1 MIDKNKIFG
10 GVTPDVSELLMALL
24 SPENTIDEKKV
35 VWKLWKDKYYS
46 MDALIMF
53 FSDTLFNMDGYNYL
67 TAFCEC
73 GKEKNFFEL
82 AMSMDMGNIDP
93 NAYYLFWILNYGH
106 DNKTIGQTGEEFTQ
120 IVKDAYDYD
129 PERMLNLFPDIEKV
143 VFDE

>member
-1 MIDKNKIFG
+1 MIDKEKIFG

-24 SPENTIDEKKV
+24 SPVNSIEEKKDI
-35 VWKLWKDKYYS
+35 WELWKDKYYS
-46 MDALIMF
+46 MDALILF
-53 FSDTLFNMDGYNYL
+53 FGDTLFNMDGYNYL
-67 TAFCEC
+67 SAFCEC

-106 DNKTIGQTGEEFTQ
+106 DTNNGGSVTQ

>member
-1 MIDKNKIFG
+1 MIDKEKIFG

-24 SPENTIDEKKV
+24 SPVNSIEEKKDIWV
-35 VWKLWKDKYYS
+35 LWKDKYYS
-46 MDALIMF
+46 MDALILF
-53 FSDTLFNMDGYNYL
+53 FGDTLFNMNGYNYL
-67 TAFCEC
+67 SAFCEC

-82 AMSMDMGNIDP
+82 AMRMDMGDGGP
-93 NAYYLFWILNYGH
+93 NAYYLFWILKYGH
-106 DNKTIGQTGEEFTQ
+106 DTNNGGSFTQ

>member
-1 MIDKNKIFG
+1 MIDKEKIFG

-24 SPENTIDEKKV
+24 SPVNSIEEKKDI
-35 VWKLWKDKYYS
+35 WGLWKDKYYS
-46 MDALIMF
+46 MDALILF
-53 FSDTLFNMDGYNYL
+53 FGDTLFNMDGYNYL
-67 TAFCEC
+67 SAFCEC

-106 DNKTIGQTGEEFTQ
+106 DTNNGGSFTQ

-143 VFDE
+143 IFDE

>member
-1 MIDKNKIFG
+1 MIDKEKIFG
-10 GVTPDVSELLMALL
+10 GVTPDVYELLMALL
-24 SPENTIDEKKV
+24 APVNSIEEKKDI
-35 VWKLWKDKYYS
+35 WELWKDKYYS
-46 MDALIMF
+46 MDALILF
-53 FSDTLFNMDGYNYL
+53 FGDTLFNMNGYNYL
-67 TAFCEC
+67 SAFCEC

-106 DNKTIGQTGEEFTQ
+106 DTNNGGSFTQ

>member
-1 MIDKNKIFG
+1 MIDKEKIFG

-24 SPENTIDEKKV
+24 SPVNSIEEKKDI
-35 VWKLWKDKYYS
+35 WELWKDKYYS
-46 MDALIMF
+46 MDALILF
-53 FSDTLFNMDGYNYL
+53 FGDTLFNMDGYNYL
-67 TAFCEC
+67 SAFCEC

-106 DNKTIGQTGEEFTQ
+106 DTNNGGSFTQ

>member
-1 MIDKNKIFG
+1 MIDKEKIFG

-24 SPENTIDEKKV
+24 SPVNSIEEKKDI
-35 VWKLWKDKYYS
+35 WELWKDKYYS
-46 MDALIMF
+46 MDALILF
-53 FSDTLFNMDGYNYL
+53 FGDTLFNMNGYNYL
-67 TAFCEC
+67 SAFCEC

-106 DNKTIGQTGEEFTQ
+106 DTNNGGSFTQ

>member
-1 MIDKNKIFG
+1 MIDKEKIFG

-24 SPENTIDEKKV
+24 SPVNSIAEKKDI
-35 VWKLWKDKYYS
+35 WELWKDKYYS
-46 MDALIMF
+46 MDALILF
-53 FSDTLFNMDGYNYL
+53 FGDTLFNMDGYNYL
-67 TAFCEC
+67 SAFCEC

-106 DNKTIGQTGEEFTQ
+106 DTNNGGSFTQ

>member
-1 MIDKNKIFG
+1 
-10 GVTPDVSELLMALL
+10 MALL
-24 SPENTIDEKKV
+24 SPVNSIEEKKDI
-35 VWKLWKDKYYS
+35 WELWKDKYYS
-46 MDALIMF
+46 MDALILF
-53 FSDTLFNMDGYNYL
+53 FGDTLFNMDGYNYL
-67 TAFCEC
+67 SAFCEC

-106 DNKTIGQTGEEFTQ
+106 DTNNGGSFTQ

-143 VFDE
+143 IFDE

>member
-1 MIDKNKIFG
+1 MIDKEKIFG

-24 SPENTIDEKKV
+24 SPVNSIEEKKDI
-35 VWKLWKDKYYS
+35 WELWKDKYYS
-46 MDALIMF
+46 MDALILF
-53 FSDTLFNMDGYNYL
+53 FGDTLFNMDGYNYL
-67 TAFCEC
+67 SAFCEC

-82 AMSMDMGNIDP
+82 AMSMDMGNIAP

-106 DNKTIGQTGEEFTQ
+106 DTNNGGSFTQ

>member
-1 MIDKNKIFG
+1 MIDKEKIFG

-24 SPENTIDEKKV
+24 SPVNSIEEKKDI
-35 VWKLWKDKYYS
+35 WELWKDKYYS
-46 MDALIMF
+46 MDALILF
-53 FSDTLFNMDGYNYL
+53 FGDTLFNMDGYNYL
-67 TAFCEC
+67 SAFCGC

-106 DNKTIGQTGEEFTQ
+106 DTNNGGSFTQ

>member
-1 MIDKNKIFG
+1 MIDKEKIFG

-24 SPENTIDEKKV
+24 SPVNSIEEKKDIWV
-35 VWKLWKDKYYS
+35 LWKDKYYS
-46 MDALIMF
+46 MDALILF
-53 FSDTLFNMDGYNYL
+53 FGDTLFNMNGYNYL
-67 TAFCEC
+67 SAFCEC

-106 DNKTIGQTGEEFTQ
+106 DTNNGGSFTQ

>member
-1 MIDKNKIFG
+1 MIDKEKIFG

-24 SPENTIDEKKV
+24 SPVNSIEEKKDI
-35 VWKLWKDKYYS
+35 WELWKDKYYS
-46 MDALIMF
+46 MDALIVF
-53 FSDTLFNMDGYNYL
+53 FGDTLFNMDGYNYL
-67 TAFCEC
+67 SAFCEC

-106 DNKTIGQTGEEFTQ
+106 DTNNGGSFTQ

>member
-1 MIDKNKIFG
+1 MIDKEKIFG

-24 SPENTIDEKKV
+24 SPVNSIEEKKDI
-35 VWKLWKDKYYS
+35 WELWKNKYYS
-46 MDALIMF
+46 MDALIVF
-53 FSDTLFNMDGYNYL
+53 FGDTLFNMDGYNYL
-67 TAFCEC
+67 SAFCEC

-106 DNKTIGQTGEEFTQ
+106 DNNNGGSFTQ
-120 IVKDAYDYD
+120 IVKDAYEYD

>member
-1 MIDKNKIFG
+1 MIDKEKIFG

-24 SPENTIDEKKV
+24 SPVNSIEEKKDI
-35 VWKLWKDKYYS
+35 WELWKNKYYS
-46 MDALIMF
+46 MDALIVF
-53 FSDTLFNMDGYNYL
+53 FGDTLFNMDGYNYL
-67 TAFCEC
+67 SAFCEC

-106 DNKTIGQTGEEFTQ
+106 DTNNGGSFTQ

-143 VFDE
+143 VFEG

>member
-1 MIDKNKIFG
+1 MIDKEKIFG

-24 SPENTIDEKKV
+24 SPVNSIEEKKDI
-35 VWKLWKDKYYS
+35 WELWKDKYYS
-46 MDALIMF
+46 MDALILF
-53 FSDTLFNMDGYNYL
+53 FGDTLFNMDGYNYL
-67 TAFCEC
+67 SAFCEC

-106 DNKTIGQTGEEFTQ
+106 DTNNGGSFTQ

-143 VFDE
+143 IFDE

>member
-1 MIDKNKIFG
+1 MIDKEKIFG

-24 SPENTIDEKKV
+24 SPVNSIEEKKDI
-35 VWKLWKDKYYS
+35 WGLWKNKYYS
-46 MDALIMF
+46 MDALIVF
-53 FSDTLFNMDGYNYL
+53 FGDTLFNMDGYNYL
-67 TAFCEC
+67 SAFCEC

-106 DNKTIGQTGEEFTQ
+106 DTNNGGSFTQ

-143 VFDE
+143 IFDE